1 MLIFSNR
8 EIQGRADTAPFRQRF
23 PAAFAQ
29 RALATLESLSQAPT
43 ACWKVSQVDSDVDDA
58 DSISTL
64 LPLFRDSRP
73 MLLYLHGY
81 NNTRAACFER
91 CDRLQSLYGLEVV
104 RFSWS
109 SNRHRQG
116 ASDLPDFLT
125 RSGEHGYLQAN
136 DCLRQLDPAALA
148 LDGLTCS
155 WWLVMRLTGSPLH

>member
-73 MLLYLHGY
+73 MLLYCMVTT
-81 NNTRAACFER
+81 TRLRRASSAVTGCSR
-91 CDRLQSLYGLEVV
+91 CTAWKSSGFPGLPTDTDR
-104 RFSWS
+104 
-109 SNRHRQG
+109 
-116 ASDLPDFLT
+116 A
-125 RSGEHGYLQAN
+125 
-136 DCLRQLDPAALA
+136 PA
-148 LDGLTCS
+148 TCRTS
-155 WWLVMRLTGSPLH
+155 